1 MEYILIS
8 LAWVALGAAFN
19 YWTYKTAYK
28 EGLLDAVAQHNR
40 GELVYYEYIDENG
53 EPMLEIEFTKGKR

>member
-40 GELVYYEYIDENG
+40 GELCLLYTSDAADE
-53 EPMLEIEFTKGKR
+53 